1 MGKTLA
7 YALPMPPLPLGP
19 QVPLVVQ
26 QPQSAAGGG
35 SSSIHSAAL
44 KRPSS
49 STNTADQ
56 DTRVDVLNDS
66 EAALLSGREDGNHRK
81 DSYNYLVNFLVD
93 F

>member
-44 KRPSS
+44 KRPPSS
-49 STNTADQ
+49 NNTVDQ
-56 DTRVDVLNDS
+56 DRVDVLNGS
-66 EAALLSGREDGNHRK
+66 EAALLSGREDGHHRK
-81 DSYNYLVNFLVD
+81 DTTLPG
-93 F
+93 